1 MTSRIFRSIFLVA
14 ATVLVAG
21 LACALGILY
30 RHFGGQ
36 LQKELENQATYLSV
50 AVETAGPECLAT
62 LPQHSERI
70 TLVDDDGTV
79 LFDNEADVSQMENHS
94 GREEIVEA
102 MTNGSGRA
110 TRRSGTLGEETVY
123 YALRLSNGQVLRV
136 SSTQYTL
143 WALLGGMVQ
152 PTLILLV
159 VLVCLSGIIAS
170 RSAKRIVEPL
180 NRLDLDHPL
189 QNDTYDEVAP
199 LLGKISHQNK
209 TIRRQLSEAKRQ
221 QQEFS
226 IITDHM
232 SEGLL
237 IIDGQTELLS
247 ANSSALQLL
256 GAAEAPQNQSVLTL
270 NRSEPFR
277 NTVEAVLRGEHRTV
291 TMQLEEKYCQLI
303 ANPVRRDGQVAG
315 AVLLLV
321 DVTEKMRLEEM
332 RREFTANVSHELKTP
347 LTSISGF
354 AEIMRDGFVKPE
366 DIKKFA
372 GNIFDEAQRL
382 TTLVGDIIKISQ
394 LDEGCL
400 PYEKEGV
407 DLYELSDSILNRLED
422 AAQKAQVSLHI
433 QGEHAV
439 LFSVRPILD
448 EVIYN
453 LCDNGVKYNRPGGS
467 VTVNIAEDAQAVT
480 LSVTDTGIGIPAS
493 HQARVFE
500 RFYRVDKSHSKEI
513 GGTGLGL
520 SIVKHG
526 AAYLGAE
533 ISLESNLGAGST
545 FVLRWPK
552 NGGE

>member
-1 MTSRIFRSIFLVA
+1 
-14 ATVLVAG
+14 
-21 LACALGILY
+21 
-30 RHFGGQ
+30 
-36 LQKELENQATYLSV
+36 
-50 AVETAGPECLAT
+50 
-62 LPQHSERI
+62 
-70 TLVDDDGTV
+70 
-79 LFDNEADVSQMENHS
+79 
-94 GREEIVEA
+94 
-102 MTNGSGRA
+102 
-110 TRRSGTLGEETVY
+110 
-123 YALRLSNGQVLRV
+123 
-136 SSTQYTL
+136 
-143 WALLGGMVQ
+143 
-152 PTLILLV
+152 
-159 VLVCLSGIIAS
+159 
-170 RSAKRIVEPL
+170 
-180 NRLDLDHPL
+180 
-189 QNDTYDEVAP
+189 
-199 LLGKISHQNK
+199 
-209 TIRRQLSEAKRQ
+209 
-221 QQEFS
+221 
-226 IITDHM
+226 M